1 MSTEKLRERDRRAAV
16 HAALGDPG
24 RLAIIDALVSGDTS
38 PSRLGA
44 ALGMASNLLAH
55 HLGVLE
61 QVGVVRR
68 ARSEGDRRRSYLTLV
83 PGALDGLNPA
93 ASVTAPRIVF
103 VCTENA
109 ARSQLAATVW
119 AAHSPVP
126 AASAGTHPAAQ
137 IHPGALATAAPR
149 HTQAAGALHR
159 GRPPVA
165 GGQIPDVVAPP
176 SPTGSAVRHRAKMW
190 HPSIPPASPRGPD
203 IDLRD
208 RARRDRP

>member
-68 ARSEGDRRRSYLTLV
+68 ARSAGDRRRSYLTLI
-83 PGALDGLNPA
+83 PGALDSLSPA

-109 ARSQLAATVW
+109 ARSQLAAAVW

-126 AASAGTHPAAQ
+126 AAAQ
-137 IHPGALATAAPR
+137 IHPGALATAALGTR
-149 HTQAAGALHR
+149 KLHELS
-159 GRPPVA
+159 A
-165 GGQIPDVVAPP
+165 EDV
-176 SPTGSAVRHRAKMW
+176 
-190 HPSIPPASPRGPD
+190 
-203 IDLRD
+203 D
-208 RARRDRP
+208 RWLADKSQT